1 MHNRFR
7 QPGKRLIARLSG
19 RRTGRQGKG
28 TGWRFLIP
36 VLAFFYPVVA
46 LPAPS
51 ATVSVA
57 PTDHPRYEQ
66 VRRLLTEEL
75 GGVARIRAWSSEIGP
90 DELVV
95 TLDRATLSEIRA
107 NRPEQPVL
115 ALFTQSHAI
124 DAIIQNQER
133 FSALYSD
140 PPLLR
145 QARLGR
151 LIIPRA
157 TTVAILASPEE
168 AGRYS
173 ELQAQLSDIGLES
186 RVFVIPSRDELIRH
200 LARALSYGDFLL
212 GTPDPAVFNRQT
224 VKPLLLTS
232 YRSNRLVI
240 GPSRAFV
247 NAGAV
252 ASTFTSAR
260 NQVQEAGS
268 MIRHWLNRHELASPR
283 YPEHFDVTVNKQ
295 VARSMDL
302 LVPPEN
308 ELRKTLRRQEDGS

>member
-1 MHNRFR
+1 MHNRIR
-7 QPGKRLIARLSG
+7 RAGKGLIACLRG
-19 RRTGRQGKG
+19 QRTGQSSP
-28 TGWRFLIP
+28 GWG
-36 VLAFFYPVVA
+36 VLLATLLA
-46 LPAPS
+46 LVCPAL
-51 ATVSVA
+51 ALADTAVSVA
-57 PTDHPRYEQ
+57 PADHPRYEQ
-66 VRRLLTEEL
+66 VTRLLAQEL
-75 GGVARIRAWSSEIGP
+75 SQGVEIRAWTPAADP

-115 ALFTQSHAI
+115 SLFTQSRAI
-124 DAIIQNQER
+124 DAIIEEPGH

-145 QARLGR
+145 QARLGQ

-157 TTVAILASPEE
+157 NAVAILASPEQ
-168 AGRYS
+168 AGGYR
-173 ELQAQLSDIGLES
+173 ELRSRLADIGLES
-186 RVFVIPSRDELIRH
+186 RVFVIPSQDELIRH

-212 GTPDPAVFNRQT
+212 GTPDPKIFNRQT

-252 ASTFTSAR
+252 ASTYTSAQDQIR
-260 NQVQEAGS
+260 EAS
-268 MIRHWLNRHELASPR
+268 TIIQHWLNQKELVSPR
-283 YPEHFDVTVNKQ
+283 YPEHYDVAVNEQ

-302 LVPPEN
+302 LVPPED
-308 ELRKTLRRQEDGS
+308 ELRQTLQREEDDS

>member
-1 MHNRFR
+1 MHNRLR
-7 QPGKRLIARLSG
+7 QAGKGLIARLSMQ
-19 RRTGRQGKG
+19 RTGAGG
-28 TGWRFLIP
+28 IGWRVLIP
-36 VLAFFYPVVA
+36 VLILFCPVTA
-46 LPAPS
+46 LPEPS

-57 PTDHPRYEQ
+57 PSDHPRFGQ
-66 VRRLLTEEL
+66 VRRLLSQEL
-75 GGVARIRAWSSEIGP
+75 GDSVRVRAWTSGADP

-107 NRPEQPVL
+107 NRPDQPVL
-115 ALFTQSHAI
+115 SLFTQSHAI
-124 DAIIQNQER
+124 EAIIKDRDR

-140 PPLLR
+140 PPLMR
-145 QARLGR
+145 QARLGQ

-157 TTVAILASPEE
+157 NTVAILASPEK

-173 ELQAQLSDIGLES
+173 ELRTQLREIGLAS
-186 RVFVIPSRDELIRH
+186 RVFVIPSQDELIRH

-212 GTPDPAVFNRQT
+212 GTPDPDIFNRQT

-252 ASTFTSAR
+252 ASTYTSASD
-260 NQVQEAGS
+260 QVREAAS
-268 MIRHWLNRHELASPR
+268 MIRHWLNHQELVSPR
-283 YPEHFDVTVNKQ
+283 YPEHYDVAVNEQ

-302 LVPPEN
+302 LVPPES
-308 ELRKTLRRQEDGS
+308 ELRKTLRRQEDDL

>member
-1 MHNRFR
+1 MHNRIR
-7 QPGKRLIARLSG
+7 QAGKRLIARLA
-19 RRTGRQGKG
+19 RQQRTGRSG
-28 TGWRFLIP
+28 TGWGLLLAVLILMWP
-36 VLAFFYPVVA
+36 VTA
-46 LPAPS
+46 LPEPP
-51 ATVSVA
+51 ATVSIA

-66 VRRLLTEEL
+66 VKRLLTREL
-75 GGVARIRAWSSEIGP
+75 GDATQVRAWSSDVDP
-90 DELVV
+90 NALVV

-115 ALFTQSHAI
+115 SLFTDSRAI
-124 DAIIQNQER
+124 ESIITDQNR

-157 TTVAILASPEE
+157 NTVAILASPEE

-173 ELQAQLSDIGLES
+173 ELRDQLSEIGLES
-186 RVFVIPSRDELIRH
+186 RVFVIPSEDELIRH

-212 GTPDPAVFNRQT
+212 GTPDPRIFNRQT

-232 YRSNRLVI
+232 YRSNRLVV

-247 NAGAV
+247 NAGSV
-252 ASTFTSAR
+252 ASTYTR
-260 NQVQEAGS
+260 VEEQIREAGS
-268 MIRHWLNRHELASPR
+268 MIQHWLDHRELVSPR
-283 YPEHFDVTVNKQ
+283 YPEDYSVAVNEQ
-295 VARSMDL
+295 VARSMNL
-302 LVPPEN
+302 LVPPES
-308 ELRKTLRRQEDGS
+308 ELRRTLRRLEDDS